1 MSKKQ
6 AEELK
11 PNKAK
16 ENIKKFVEGVKT
28 IPNIWT
34 NTQHLIEALCLL
46 IVAGFA
52 FWSSFKYAFAVQN
65 AGYVLRFASVVIGL
79 RGMYELLKQMNKR
92 GE

>member
-28 IPNIWT
+28 IPNIWI

-52 FWSSFKYAFAVQN
+52 FWASYRYSFAIHNSS
-65 AGYVLRFASVVIGL
+65 YVLRFASVVIGL
-79 RGMYELLKQMNKR
+79 RGMFELLKQMNKR